1 MSKLNPI
8 LASSAHSAEAYRQ
21 AIAQSSEAVVQ
32 WLQQPEMYQGKS
44 VAELRERIKLD
55 FTPQG
60 LGNQAAIDRAIEY
73 FLKDSLSVHHPQCVA
88 HLHCPSLVISQA
100 AEVLINATNQSMDS
114 WDQSPSATL
123 IEMKLIEWLR
133 AQVGYQP
140 GDAGVFT
147 SGGTQSNLMGLM
159 LARDAFFARQGHSVQ
174 QDGLVGDLRKLKVF
188 CSENAHFSVQKN
200 MALMGLG
207 YQSVTLVKT
216 DRFARMDVNDLAEK
230 LAQAKAN
237 GEQVMAI
244 VATAGTTDAGAIDPL
259 RDIAR
264 LAAQQQIW
272 VHVDAAWGGALLL
285 SEQYRDYLD
294 GLELVDSITLDF
306 HKQFFQTIS
315 CGAFLLKDERHYEL
329 MRYQAAYLNSEF
341 DEAQGVPN
349 LVSKS
354 LQTTRRFDALKLWMG
369 LEALGQKQ
377 YAEIIDHGVTLAQQ
391 VARYIADQESLE
403 LVMQPQLASVLFRYR
418 PAQLAANGDAAV
430 ALFNQRIGDA
440 LLESGRAN
448 LGVTEFDGV
457 TCLKMTLLN
466 PIVTLEDIKL
476 LLALVEKPRS
486 SCRRNVAQS
495 ATQADNLR
503 YRLFYCS
510 SDRRRRSVYAN
521 ILQQTP
527 SLIPAPQDT
536 HAWPTLISTC

>member
-1 MSKLNPI
+1 
-8 LASSAHSAEAYRQ
+8 
-21 AIAQSSEAVVQ
+21 
-32 WLQQPEMYQGKS
+32 
-44 VAELRERIKLD
+44 
-55 FTPQG
+55 
-60 LGNQAAIDRAIEY
+60 
-73 FLKDSLSVHHPQCVA
+73 
-88 HLHCPSLVISQA
+88 
-100 AEVLINATNQSMDS
+100 
-114 WDQSPSATL
+114 
-123 IEMKLIEWLR
+123 
-133 AQVGYQP
+133 
-140 GDAGVFT
+140 
-147 SGGTQSNLMGLM
+147 MGLM

-230 LAQAKAN
+230 LAQAKTN

-264 LAAQQQIW
+264 LAAEQKIW

-377 YAEIIDHGVTLAQQ
+377 YAEIIDHGVSLAQQ

-418 PAQLAANGDAAV
+418 PAQLAAKGDAAV

-448 LGVTEFDGV
+448 VGVTEFDGV

-476 LLALVEKPRS
+476 LLALVEKT
-486 SCRRNVAQS
+486 AQ
-495 ATQADNLR
+495 QL
-503 YRLFYCS
+503 
-510 SDRRRRSVYAN
+510 
-521 ILQQTP
+521 
-527 SLIPAPQDT
+527 PA
-536 HAWPTLISTC
+536 

>member
-1 MSKLNPI
+1 MSRLNPI
-8 LASSAHSAEAYRQ
+8 LAASSQSTEAYQQ
-21 AIAQSSEAVVQ
+21 AIAQSSAAVVK
-32 WLQQPEMYQGKS
+32 WLEQPEMYQGKT
-44 VAELRERIKLD
+44 VAELRERITLD
-55 FTPQG
+55 FNPDG
-60 LGNQAAIDRAIEY
+60 LGNQAAIERAIEY

-114 WDQSPSATL
+114 WDQAPSATL

-133 AQVGYQP
+133 TQVGYQP

-159 LARDAFFARQGHSVQ
+159 LARDAWYARQGHSVQ
-174 QDGLVGDLRKLKVF
+174 QDGLTGDLKKMKVF

-200 MALMGLG
+200 MALLGLG
-207 YQSVTLVKT
+207 YQSVTQVKT
-216 DRFARMDVNDLAEK
+216 DSFARMDMDDLRHK
-230 LAQAKAN
+230 LAAAKAN
-237 GEQVMAI
+237 GEHILAI

-259 RDIAR
+259 REIAT
-264 LAAQQQIW
+264 LAAEENIW

-285 SEQYRDYLD
+285 SELYRDYLD
-294 GLELVDSITLDF
+294 GIELVDSITLDF

-315 CGAFLLKDERHYEL
+315 CGAFLLKEARHYEL

-377 YAEIIDHGVTLAQQ
+377 YAAIIDHGVTLAQH
-391 VARYIADQESLE
+391 VAAYVDAQPALE
-403 LVMQPQLASVLFRYR
+403 LVMKPQLASVLFRYR
-418 PAQLAANGDAAV
+418 PAHLAHLSDANI
-430 ALFNQRIGDA
+430 ALLNQRIGDA

-448 LGVTEFDGV
+448 VGVTEHDGV

-466 PIVTLEDIKL
+466 PTVTLEDIKIL
-476 LLALVEKPRS
+476 LTLVETT
-486 SCRRNVAQS
+486 AQ
-495 ATQADNLR
+495 QL
-503 YRLFYCS
+503 
-510 SDRRRRSVYAN
+510 V
-521 ILQQTP
+521 
-527 SLIPAPQDT
+527 
-536 HAWPTLISTC
+536 

>member
-8 LASSAHSAEAYRQ
+8 LAGSAASIDAYRQ
-21 AIAQSSEAVVQ
+21 AIAQSSKAVEQ
-32 WLQQPEMYQGKS
+32 WLQQPEMYQGKT
-44 VAELRERIKLD
+44 VAELRERIQLD
-55 FTPQG
+55 FNPQG
-60 LGNQAAIDRAIEY
+60 LGNQAAIERAIEY

-114 WDQSPSATL
+114 WDQSPSATI

-133 AQVGYQP
+133 TQVGYQA

-174 QDGLVGDLRKLKVF
+174 QNGLTGDLRKIKVL

-200 MALMGLG
+200 MALMGMG
-207 YQSVTLVKT
+207 YQAVTLVKT
-216 DRFARMDVNDLAEK
+216 DRFSRMDLNDLQEK
-230 LAQAKAN
+230 LAQAEAN
-237 GEQVMAI
+237 GEQIMAI

-259 RDIAR
+259 RAIAE
-264 LAAQQQIW
+264 LAAERQIW
-272 VHVDAAWGGALLL
+272 MHVDAAWGGALLM
-285 SEQYRDYLD
+285 SEKYRHYLD
-294 GLELVDSITLDF
+294 GLELADSVTLDF

-315 CGAFLLKDERHYEL
+315 CGAFLLKEARHYEL

-341 DEAQGVPN
+341 DEEQGIPN

-377 YAEIIDHGVTLAQQ
+377 YAEIIDHGVTLAQE
-391 VARYIADQESLE
+391 VAAYVSEQPALE

-418 PAQLAANGDAAV
+418 TDALNTAGDAAV

-448 LGVTEFDGV
+448 VGVTEAEGV
-457 TCLKMTLLN
+457 TCLKLTLLN
-466 PIVTLEDIKL
+466 PTVTLEDVIV
-476 LLALVEKPRS
+476 LLALVEKT
-486 SCRRNVAQS
+486 AEQLS
-495 ATQADNLR
+495 A
-503 YRLFYCS
+503 
-510 SDRRRRSVYAN
+510 
-521 ILQQTP
+521 
-527 SLIPAPQDT
+527 
-536 HAWPTLISTC
+536 

>member
-1 MSKLNPI
+1 MSRSNPI
-8 LASSAHSAEAYRQ
+8 LASSAQSTEAYQQ
-21 AIAQSSEAVVQ
+21 AIAQSSAAVVK
-32 WLQQPEMYQGKS
+32 WLEQPEMYQGKT
-44 VAELRERIKLD
+44 VGELRERIQLD
-55 FTPQG
+55 FNPEG
-60 LGNQAAIDRAIEY
+60 LGNQAAIERAIEY

-114 WDQSPSATL
+114 WDQAPSATL

-133 AQVGYQP
+133 SQVGYQA

-174 QDGLVGDLRKLKVF
+174 QDGLIGDLRKIKVF

-200 MALMGLG
+200 MALLGLG
-207 YQSVTLVKT
+207 YQSVTLVKC
-216 DRFARMDVNDLAEK
+216 DEFARMDMTDLADK
-230 LAQAKAN
+230 LAQSKAN
-237 GEQVMAI
+237 NEQVLAI

-259 RDIAR
+259 RDIVK
-264 LAAQQQIW
+264 LAAEQKIW

-285 SEQYRDYLD
+285 SEKYRHYLD
-294 GLELVDSITLDF
+294 GLDLVDSVTLDF

-315 CGAFLLKDERHYEL
+315 CGAFLLKEARHYEL

-377 YAEIIDHGVTLAQQ
+377 YAAIIDHGVTLAQQ
-391 VARYIADQESLE
+391 VAQFVEQHDALE
-403 LVMQPQLASVLFRYR
+403 LVMKPQLASVLFRYR
-418 PAQLAANGDAAV
+418 PQQMAEWSDADV

-448 LGVTEFDGV
+448 VGVTEHNGV

-466 PIVTLEDIKL
+466 PTVTLEDITV
-476 LLALVEKPRS
+476 LLALLEKT
-486 SCRRNVAQS
+486 AQS
-495 ATQADNLR
+495 LR
-503 YRLFYCS
+503 
-510 SDRRRRSVYAN
+510 
-521 ILQQTP
+521 
-527 SLIPAPQDT
+527 
-536 HAWPTLISTC
+536 

>member
-8 LASSAHSAEAYRQ
+8 LAGSVQSTEAYQQ

-32 WLQQPEMYQGKS
+32 WLKQPEMYQGKT
-44 VAELRERIKLD
+44 VAELRERIQLD
-55 FTPQG
+55 FNAQG
-60 LGNQAAIDRAIEY
+60 LGNQVAIERAVEY

-88 HLHCPSLVISQA
+88 HLHCPSLVVSQA

-114 WDQSPSATL
+114 WDQSPSATI
-123 IEMKLIEWLR
+123 IEVKLIEWLR
-133 AQVGYQP
+133 TQVGYQP

-159 LARDAFFARQGHSVQ
+159 LARDAFFARQGHSIQ
-174 QDGLVGDLRKLKVF
+174 QDGLIGDLRKIKVL

-216 DRFARMDVNDLAEK
+216 DEFARMDVNDLAAK
-230 LAQAKAN
+230 VAQAQAN
-237 GEQVMAI
+237 GEQILAI

-259 RDIAR
+259 REIAE
-264 LAAQQQIW
+264 LAAQHQIW

-285 SEQYRDYLD
+285 SEKYRHYLD
-294 GLELVDSITLDF
+294 GLELVDSVTLDF

-315 CGAFLLKDERHYEL
+315 CGAFLLKEARHYEL

-341 DEAQGVPN
+341 DEEQGVPN

-377 YAEIIDHGVTLAQQ
+377 YAEIIDCGVTLAQQ
-391 VARYIADQESLE
+391 VAQYVTEQASLE
-403 LVMQPQLASVLFRYR
+403 LVMKPQLASVLFRYR
-418 PAQLAANGDAAV
+418 PAQLAASGDAAI
-430 ALFNQRIGDA
+430 ALFNQQIGDA
-440 LLESGRAN
+440 LLASGRAN
-448 LGVTEFDGV
+448 VGVTEFNGV
-457 TCLKMTLLN
+457 TCLKLTLLN
-466 PIVTLEDIKL
+466 PTVTLEDIQV
-476 LLALVEKPRS
+476 LLALVDKT
-486 SCRRNVAQS
+486 AQQLL
-495 ATQADNLR
+495 AA
-503 YRLFYCS
+503 
-510 SDRRRRSVYAN
+510 
-521 ILQQTP
+521 
-527 SLIPAPQDT
+527 
-536 HAWPTLISTC
+536 

>member
-1 MSKLNPI
+1 MSRLNPI
-8 LASSAHSAEAYRQ
+8 LAASEQSTEAYQQ
-21 AIAQSSEAVVQ
+21 AIAQSSAAVVK
-32 WLQQPEMYQGKS
+32 WLEQPEMYQGKT
-44 VAELRERIKLD
+44 VAELRERITLD
-55 FTPQG
+55 FNPQG
-60 LGNQAAIDRAIEY
+60 LGNQAAIERAIEY

-114 WDQSPSATL
+114 WDQAPSATI

-133 AQVGYQP
+133 TQVGYQP

-159 LARDAFFARQGHSVQ
+159 LASDAWFARQGHSVQ
-174 QDGLVGDLRKLKVF
+174 KDGLTGDLKKIKVF

-200 MALMGLG
+200 MALLGLG

-216 DRFARMDVNDLAEK
+216 DRFARMDLDDLRHK
-230 LAQAKAN
+230 LAQAQAN
-237 GEQVMAI
+237 GEQVLAI

-259 RDIAR
+259 HEIAT
-264 LAAQQQIW
+264 LAAEQQIW

-294 GLELVDSITLDF
+294 GIELVDSITLDF

-315 CGAFLLKDERHYEL
+315 CGAFLLKEARHYEL

-377 YAEIIDHGVTLAQQ
+377 YAAIIDHGVTLAQL
-391 VARYIADQESLE
+391 VAQYIEQQAALE

-418 PAQLAANGDAAV
+418 PAHLAHLSDADI
-430 ALFNQRIGDA
+430 ALLNQRIGDA

-448 LGVTEFDGV
+448 VGVTEFNGV

-466 PIVTLEDIKL
+466 PTVTLEDIQIL
-476 LLALVEKPRS
+476 LTLVETT
-486 SCRRNVAQS
+486 AQ
-495 ATQADNLR
+495 QL
-503 YRLFYCS
+503 
-510 SDRRRRSVYAN
+510 V
-521 ILQQTP
+521 
-527 SLIPAPQDT
+527 
-536 HAWPTLISTC
+536 

>member
-1 MSKLNPI
+1 MSRENPI
-8 LASSAHSAEAYRQ
+8 LAAAAHSTDAYQQ
-21 AIAQSSEAVVQ
+21 AIAQSSQAVVQ
-32 WLQQPEMYQGKS
+32 WLQQPEMYQGKT
-44 VAELRERIKLD
+44 VAELRERITLD
-55 FTPQG
+55 FNPQG
-60 LGNQAAIDRAIEY
+60 LGNQVAIERAIEY

-88 HLHCPSLVISQA
+88 HLHCPSLVVSQA

-114 WDQSPSATL
+114 WDQAPSATI
-123 IEMKLIEWLR
+123 IELKLIEWLR
-133 AQVGYQP
+133 EQVGYQA

-159 LARDAFFARQGHSVQ
+159 LARDAFFARQGHSIQ
-174 QDGLVGDLRKLKVF
+174 QHGLTGNLKKIKVL

-200 MALMGLG
+200 MALLGLG

-216 DRFARMDVNDLAEK
+216 DRFARMDMNDLRAK
-230 LAQAKAN
+230 LAQAEAN
-237 GEQVMAI
+237 DEQILAI

-259 RDIAR
+259 REIAA
-264 LAAQQQIW
+264 LASERQIW

-285 SEQYRDYLD
+285 SEKYRDYLD
-294 GLELVDSITLDF
+294 GIELVDSITLDF

-315 CGAFLLKDERHYEL
+315 CGAFLLKEARHYEL

-391 VARYIADQESLE
+391 VAQYVAEQPRLE
-403 LVMQPQLASVLFRYR
+403 LVMEPQLASVLFRYR
-418 PAQLAANGDAAV
+418 APELPEADV

-448 LGVTEFDGV
+448 VGVTEFDGV

-466 PIVTLEDIKL
+466 PTVTLEDIKV
-476 LLALVEKPRS
+476 LLALVES
-486 SCRRNVAQS
+486 TAAGLMS
-495 ATQADNLR
+495 A
-503 YRLFYCS
+503 
-510 SDRRRRSVYAN
+510 
-521 ILQQTP
+521 
-527 SLIPAPQDT
+527 
-536 HAWPTLISTC
+536 

>member
-1 MSKLNPI
+1 MSRLNPI
-8 LASSAHSAEAYRQ
+8 LAASVESTDAYQQ
-21 AIAQSSEAVVQ
+21 AIKQTSEAVVM

-44 VAELRERIKLD
+44 VAELRERIQLD
-55 FTPQG
+55 FTSQG
-60 LGNQAAIDRAIEY
+60 LGNQAAIERAVEF

-88 HLHCPSLVISQA
+88 HLHCPSLVVSQA

-114 WDQSPSATL
+114 WDQSPSATI

-133 AQVGYQP
+133 TQVGYQA

-159 LARDAFFARQGHSVQ
+159 LARDAFFAAQGHSVQ
-174 QDGLVGDLRKLKVF
+174 QDGLPGDLSKIKVL

-207 YQSVTLVKT
+207 YRSVTLVKT
-216 DRFARMDVNDLAEK
+216 DRFARMDINDLAEK
-230 LAQAKAN
+230 VAQAQAN
-237 GEQVMAI
+237 GEQILAI

-259 RDIAR
+259 PEIAA
-264 LAAQQQIW
+264 LAAQHNIW

-285 SEQYRDYLD
+285 SEKYRDYLD
-294 GLELVDSITLDF
+294 GIELVDSITLDF

-315 CGAFLLKDERHYEL
+315 CGAFLLKDARHYEL

-369 LEALGQKQ
+369 LEALGQQQ
-377 YAEIIDHGVTLAQQ
+377 YAEIIDHGVTLAQE
-391 VARYIADQESLE
+391 VAQYVSEQPSLE
-403 LVMQPQLASVLFRYR
+403 LVMEPQLASVLFRYR
-418 PAQLAANGDAAV
+418 PASLATADDAAI
-430 ALFNQRIGDA
+430 ALINQKIGDA
-440 LLESGRAN
+440 LLDSGRAN
-448 LGVTEFDGV
+448 VGVTESDGV

-466 PIVTLEDIKL
+466 PTVTLQDIKV
-476 LLALVEKPRS
+476 LLALVEKT
-486 SCRRNVAQS
+486 AEQ
-495 ATQADNLR
+495 L
-503 YRLFYCS
+503 
-510 SDRRRRSVYAN
+510 
-521 ILQQTP
+521 
-527 SLIPAPQDT
+527 
-536 HAWPTLISTC
+536 

>member
-1 MSKLNPI
+1 
-8 LASSAHSAEAYRQ
+8 
-21 AIAQSSEAVVQ
+21 
-32 WLQQPEMYQGKS
+32 
-44 VAELRERIKLD
+44 
-55 FTPQG
+55 
-60 LGNQAAIDRAIEY
+60 
-73 FLKDSLSVHHPQCVA
+73 
-88 HLHCPSLVISQA
+88 
-100 AEVLINATNQSMDS
+100 
-114 WDQSPSATL
+114 
-123 IEMKLIEWLR
+123 
-133 AQVGYQP
+133 
-140 GDAGVFT
+140 
-147 SGGTQSNLMGLM
+147 
-159 LARDAFFARQGHSVQ
+159 
-174 QDGLVGDLRKLKVF
+174 
-188 CSENAHFSVQKN
+188 
-200 MALMGLG
+200 
-207 YQSVTLVKT
+207 
-216 DRFARMDVNDLAEK
+216 
-230 LAQAKAN
+230 
-237 GEQVMAI
+237 MAI

-264 LAAQQQIW
+264 LAAEQKIW

-315 CGAFLLKDERHYEL
+315 CGAFLLKDARHYEL

-418 PAQLAANGDAAV
+418 PAQLAAKGDAAV

-448 LGVTEFDGV
+448 VGVTEFDGV

-476 LLALVEKPRS
+476 LLALVEKT
-486 SCRRNVAQS
+486 AQ
-495 ATQADNLR
+495 QL
-503 YRLFYCS
+503 
-510 SDRRRRSVYAN
+510 
-521 ILQQTP
+521 
-527 SLIPAPQDT
+527 PA
-536 HAWPTLISTC
+536 

>member
-1 MSKLNPI
+1 MSDLNLI
-8 LASSAHSAEAYRQ
+8 LSGS
-21 AIAQSSEAVVQ
+21 AQSIAAYQDAIDQSTKAVVE
-32 WLQQPEMYQGKS
+32 WLKQPEMYQGKT
-44 VAELRERIKLD
+44 VEQLRERINLE
-55 FTPQG
+55 FSSQG
-60 LGNQAAIDRAIEY
+60 LGNQAAIERAVEY

-100 AEVLINATNQSMDS
+100 AEVFINATNQSMDS
-114 WDQSPSATL
+114 WDQSPSAT
-123 IEMKLIEWLR
+123 IMEVKLVEWLR
-133 AQVGYQP
+133 EQVGFEA

-174 QDGLVGDLRKLKVF
+174 QNGLTGDLSKLKVF

-207 YQSVTLVKT
+207 YRSVTLVKT
-216 DRFARMDVNDLAEK
+216 DEFSRMDINDLSEK

-259 RDIAR
+259 AEIAA
-264 LAAQQQIW
+264 LAAKENIW

-285 SEQYRDYLD
+285 SEKYRDYLD
-294 GLELVDSITLDF
+294 GLELVDSVTLDF
-306 HKQFFQTIS
+306 HKQYFQTIS

-341 DEAQGVPN
+341 DEEAGVPN

-377 YAEIIDHGVTLAQQ
+377 YAAIIDHGVTLAQE
-391 VARYIADQESLE
+391 VAKFVISEPRLE

-418 PAQLAANGDAAV
+418 PEQLTDTAQI

-440 LLESGRAN
+440 LLDSGRAN
-448 LGVTEFDGV
+448 VGVTENQGV
-457 TCLKMTLLN
+457 TCLKLTLLN
-466 PIVTLEDIKL
+466 PTVTLEDVKV
-476 LLALVEKPRS
+476 LLALVEK
-486 SCRRNVAQS
+486 
-495 ATQADNLR
+495 T
-503 YRLFYCS
+503 
-510 SDRRRRSVYAN
+510 AN
-521 ILQQTP
+521 QL
-527 SLIPAPQDT
+527 LNA
-536 HAWPTLISTC
+536 